1 MEEILSRNNFDLFE
15 EMALIGN
22 GDVFERLLDKCTIQE
37 MF

>member
-1 MEEILSRNNFDLFE
+1 MEEISGNHFDLFE
-15 EMALIGN
+15 EIALIGN